1 MHQGI
6 INFKQYITDSLLDEK
21 RLIADP
27 PADAVI
33 EKLVAEKGDA
43 AAKALFD
50 TLVSNIEL
58 PIVQLPE
65 IVQLFVKENKELP
78 TWADP
83 AQIKLA
89 NDLFVD
95 HGPKFLIFLFY
106 KSLPILYACA
116 NGAQVLVQTGRL
128 AHKEDG
134 HQQFNRR
141 IAETGQFIIDVM
153 APGSILNSSHAIES
167 AMKVRLIHAS
177 IRKFIPKEHWDTSKL
192 GKAINQEDMAI
203 TLMTFSISI
212 LDALGKSGIEES
224 EERKGAY
231 LYTWK
236 IIGNAMG
243 IQNDLF
249 PPTLDDARFLLD
261 KIAQRQHRESEAG
274 KILAAALID
283 FSSDKLPTNV
293 LKNAPQVL
301 LRYFSGDKVADML
314 QVEAPLGCLLSWLP
328 DAIKSVFR
336 LEEKLEDR
344 SKPLKL
350 VIDALSKETTRRM
363 VNYFNK
369 AKNVHFQI
377 PESLKSAWFGDDL

>member
-177 IRKFIPKEHWDTSKL
+177 IRKFIPKEHWDTC
-192 GKAINQEDMAI
+192 KA
-203 TLMTFSISI
+203 
-212 LDALGKSGIEES
+212 GKSNQSG
-224 EERKGAY
+224 RYGDY
-231 LYTWK
+231 
-236 IIGNAMG
+236 
-243 IQNDLF
+243 F
-249 PPTLDDARFLLD
+249 DDV
-261 KIAQRQHRESEAG
+261 QHFYFGCSG
-274 KILAAALID
+274 K
-283 FSSDKLPTNV
+283 KRN
-293 LKNAPQVL
+293 
-301 LRYFSGDKVADML
+301 
-314 QVEAPLGCLLSWLP
+314 
-328 DAIKSVFR
+328 
-336 LEEKLEDR
+336 
-344 SKPLKL
+344 
-350 VIDALSKETTRRM
+350 
-363 VNYFNK
+363 
-369 AKNVHFQI
+369 
-377 PESLKSAWFGDDL
+377 